1 MNIVLQQLPE
11 SVLGIYGDSKNL
23 MPRTMR
29 RLHPDAAASY
39 LAIDA
44 LGVKL
49 RVSDMFRSPEA
60 SLRAMQ
66 AKPGLVQPPGFS
78 AHNYGLAIDV
88 SLGDCL
94 KRFSMTKTQFNAFM
108 ESHGWTCHR
117 LDDARG
123 PEDWHY
129 NFQVRHLIQPGRQ
142 VVGSRG
148 RAQDAG
154 ALRRPDG
161 ASTSLK
167 HRRPSRPCGFYSG
180 AKWTARA
187 VRSPRQ
193 RSESFQRAWQIR
205 ESGLGTE
212 VPRRVLALATTT
224 LDVRE

>member
-1 MNIVLQQLPE
+1 MNIVLQQLPD
-11 SVLGIYGDSKNL
+11 SVLGIYGDDKNL

-78 AHNYGLAIDV
+78 AHNYGFAIDV

-94 KRFSMTKTQFNAFM
+94 KRFSMTKKQFNAFM

-129 NFQVRHLIQPGRQ
+129 NFQVRHLIQPGDKSSGAAVERKMQ
-142 VVGSRG
+142 AVYG
-148 RAQDAG
+148 AQMVLDITKAQT
-154 ALRRPDG
+154 ALKTMR
-161 ASTSLK
+161 L
-167 HRRPSRPCGFYSG
+167 YSG
-180 AKWTARA
+180 EVDGKGGPLTETAIK
-187 VRSPRQ
+187 
-193 RSESFQRAWQIR
+193 SFQRAWQIR
-205 ESGLGTE
+205 ESGLGVKTQ
-212 VPRRVLALATTT
+212 RVLALATAT

>member
-129 NFQVRHLIQPGRQ
+129 NFQVRHLIQPGDKSSAAAVERKMQ
-142 VVGSRG
+142 ELYG
-148 RAQDAG
+148 AQMVLDISQAQT
-154 ALRRPDG
+154 ALKTMR
-161 ASTSLK
+161 L
-167 HRRPSRPCGFYSG
+167 YSG
-180 AKWTARA
+180 EVDGKGGPLTETAIR
-187 VRSPRQ
+187 
-193 RSESFQRAWQIR
+193 SFQRAWQIR
-205 ESGLGTE
+205 ESGLGRRTQ
-212 VPRRVLALATTT
+212 RVLALATTT